1 MNLKLIPCKS
11 PKFIISTLLL
21 LSVGALFCTYQNNH
35 LTISYTTYVND
46 TLPEAFD
53 NFKIVQISD
62 LHNKSFGKSQGRLLR
77 EIQTL
82 SPDVI
87 FITGD
92 LVDRRRFNLNKAIT
106 FIQGATKLAP
116 VYYVAG
122 NHEAWS
128 GHYNELCSAL
138 LASGV
143 TLLDDDSVTLA
154 RGDHQITLLGLSDPD
169 FLTSSYQDGTDVSKV
184 SHLLEAW
191 HAPEDFQILLSHRPE
206 LFSLYANSA
215 VDLVFTGHAHGGQF
229 RLPGIGGLFAPD
241 QGFLPRYT
249 NGRHT
254 TDATTMFVSRGL
266 GNSLFPLRLFNPPE
280 IVCVT
285 LNKFSK

>member
-1 MNLKLIPCKS
+1 MNLKVIPYKS

-21 LSVGALFCTYQNNH
+21 VSAGALFCTYQNNH
-35 LTISYTTYVND
+35 LTVSHTTYVND
-46 TLPEAFD
+46 TLPEAFN

-62 LHNKSFGKSQGRLLR
+62 LHNKSFGKSQGRLLG

-82 SPDVI
+82 SPDAI

-92 LVDRRRFNLNKAIT
+92 LIDRRRFNLNKAMR
-106 FIQGATKLAP
+106 FIQGATQLAP

-128 GHYNELCSAL
+128 GHYTELRTAL
-138 LASGV
+138 LVSGV
-143 TLLDDDSVTLA
+143 TLLDDCKITLTRDDS
-154 RGDHQITLLGLSDPD
+154 QITLLGLSDPD

-184 SHLLEAW
+184 SQLLEAW
-191 HAPEDFQILLSHRPE
+191 HAPVDFQILLSHRPE
-206 LFSLYANSA
+206 LFFLYTKSE

-241 QGFLPRYT
+241 QGFLPQYT